1 MKFFLVKQG
10 LLGLSVIGVLT
21 FGAGCGNTIY
31 GLGMDMERAGQRLQ
45 GNREPT
51 SEAPAEG
58 YYSQP
63 ANPAQPSYPSYP
75 SYPSGSSY

>member
-21 FGAGCGNTIY
+21 FSASCGNTIY
-31 GLGMDMERAGQRLQ
+31 GLGMDMERAGRRLQ
-45 GNREPT
+45 GNRESAAEP
-51 SEAPAEG
+51 PAEG

-63 ANPAQPSYPSYP
+63 SQPSYP